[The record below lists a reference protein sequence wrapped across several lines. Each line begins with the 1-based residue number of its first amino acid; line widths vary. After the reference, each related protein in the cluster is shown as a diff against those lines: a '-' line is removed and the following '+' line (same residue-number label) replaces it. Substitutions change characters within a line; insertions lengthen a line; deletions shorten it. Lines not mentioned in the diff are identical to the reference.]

1 MAREFILH
9 EEILIRA
16 PIARCFQLST
26 NIAIVKREL
35 RMTPIRG
42 HTKDLTTGRVSGGD
56 TIRWEG
62 WQLGLP
68 QHHESFIEAFTPPT
82 FFRDRM
88 IAGRFRT
95 FEHNH
100 AFTALDNGTVRLH
113 DELRFT
119 MPFGI
124 LGSLIGAAILATH
137 IQRIMQRRFQLLK
150 RIAETS
156 EWQQYLPASHE

>member
-68 QHHESFIEAFTPPT
+68 QHHESFIEAFIPPT

-95 FEHNH
+95 FEHDH
-100 AFTALDNGTVRLH
+100 AFTALDDGTVRLH

-119 MPFGI
+119 MPLDI
-124 LGSLIGAAILATH
+124 LGNLAGTWIVAPH
-137 IQRIMQRRFQLLK
+137 IQNIMHSRFHLLK
-150 RIAETS
+150 QLAETE
-156 EWQQYLPASHE
+156 EWKQYLTTP

>member
-26 NIAIVKREL
+26 NIAIVQHEL
-35 RMTPIRG
+35 RMTPVRG
-42 HTKDLTTGRVSGGD
+42 HTKDLTTGCVSDGD

-95 FEHNH
+95 FEHDH
-100 AFTALDNGTVRLH
+100 AFEELDSNSVRLA
-113 DELRFT
+113 DELRFS
-119 MPFGI
+119 MPFGL
-124 LGSLIGAAILATH
+124 LGELIATTLVIPH
-137 IQRIMQRRFQLLK
+137 IRGLLHRRFQRLK
-150 RIAETS
+150 RIAES
-156 EWQQYLPASHE
+156 EEWKQYLPNPDP

>member
-1 MAREFILH
+1 MAHEFILH

-16 PIARCFQLST
+16 PITRCFQLST
-26 NIAIVKREL
+26 NISIVKREL

-42 HTKDLTTGRVSGGD
+42 HTKDLTTGRVSDGD

-62 WQLGLP
+62 WQFGLP
-68 QHHESFIEAFTPPT
+68 QSHESIIEAFTPPT

-95 FEHNH
+95 FEHDH
-100 AFTALDNGTVRLH
+100 AFTALSDGTVRMR

-119 MPFGI
+119 MPLGF
-124 LGSLIGAAILATH
+124 LGSIIGTRIVAPH
-137 IQRIMQRRFQLLK
+137 IQDVMQRRFRLLK
-150 RIAETS
+150 QLAETD
-156 EWQQYLPASHE
+156 EWKQYLTTP

>member
-26 NIAIVKREL
+26 NIAIVQHEL
-35 RMTPIRG
+35 QMTPVRG
-42 HTKDLTTGRVSGGD
+42 HTKDLTTGCVSDGD

-62 WQLGLP
+62 WQFGLP

-95 FEHNH
+95 FEHDH
-100 AFTALDNGTVRLH
+100 AFTALGDGSVRLR

-119 MPFGI
+119 MPFGV
-124 LGSLIGAAILATH
+124 LGSLVGAWIVAPH
-137 IQRIMQRRFQLLK
+137 IQSIMQRRFRLLK
-150 RIAETS
+150 QLAES
-156 EWQQYLPASHE
+156 EEWKQYLTSP